1 MKTRL
6 YIRDTSSV
14 RSVKIE
20 FTPDRVSS
28 DRSYKWVVLLI
39 TTVGAFMTP
48 LDSSIVGIALPSI
61 ASSLHIDFATVIWVP
76 TAYLLFLSVLL
87 LSFGRLADI
96 KGRRT
101 PFIVGFALFTTA
113 SVLCATSQT
122 GAQLILFRSVQGM
135 SAALIAATS
144 PAIVTDVFPSR
155 ERGKALGVNTMA
167 VYVGLSVGP
176 TLGGFLVQSLG
187 WRWIFFINLPIG
199 ILVIT
204 MSLLMLKESGTPNR
218 SERFDVLG
226 AGTFSASLTALLLA
240 LTLGPSYGWA
250 GFSITSLFLI
260 SVVFFILFV
269 VIEGRMSQEAM
280 LDLYLF
286 LRNRLF
292 AAANLSAFL
301 NYTSYFGVGFLMS
314 FYLQRVLELGPAE
327 AGLILLSMPLVM
339 AFLSPVSGWL
349 SDRFGSRLLS
359 SAGMA
364 LMCLGLFMFSTLSVN
379 SSRLDVIVRLL
390 VLGVGMGV
398 FSSPNT
404 SAVMGS
410 IEKKRLGVAAGTLA
424 TMRFMGQSMSLAVM
438 GAVAATAIPSKIL
451 SDLFVGLRS
460 EAGTVVAEAFVE
472 GIRRAF
478 FVSGFISALGI
489 FTSLVRG
496 KGK

>member
-1 MKTRL
+1 MHC
-6 YIRDTSSV
+6 
-14 RSVKIE
+14 VKPQS
-20 FTPDRVSS
+20 TPDQVTSN
-28 DRSYKWVVLLI
+28 RSYKRVVLLI

-122 GAQLILFRSVQGM
+122 GTQLILFRSIQGM

-144 PAIVTDVFPSR
+144 PAIVTDIFPSR

-167 VYVGLSVGP
+167 VYVSLSVGP

-199 ILVIT
+199 IFVIT
-204 MSLLMLKESGTPNR
+204 MSLLRLKESGTSNR

-240 LTLGPSYGWA
+240 LTLGPSYGWTA
-250 GFSITSLFLI
+250 FSTSLFSI
-260 SVVFFILFV
+260 GVVFFILFV
-269 VIEGRMSQEAM
+269 VIEGRMGEEAM
-280 LDLYLF
+280 LDLRLL

-314 FYLQRVLELGPAE
+314 FYLQRVLGLGPAE

-364 LMCLGLFMFSTLSVN
+364 LMCLGLFMFSTLSVD
-379 SSRLDVIVRLL
+379 SSRSDVIVRLL
-390 VLGVGMGV
+390 LLGVGMGV

-410 IEKKRLGVAAGTLA
+410 VGKDRLGVAAGTLA
-424 TMRFMGQSMSLAVM
+424 TMRFTGQSMSLAVM
-438 GAVAATAIPSKIL
+438 GAVAATAIPSKTL

-460 EAGTVVAEAFVE
+460 ETGTVMAEAFVE
-472 GIRRAF
+472 GLRRAF

-489 FTSLVRG
+489 FTSLIRG

>member
-1 MKTRL
+1 MKAHST
-6 YIRDTSSV
+6 
-14 RSVKIE
+14 
-20 FTPDRVSS
+20 S

-39 TTVGAFMTP
+39 TTVGSFMTP

-96 KGRRT
+96 KGRRM
-101 PFIVGFALFTTA
+101 PFIAGFALFTTA

-122 GAQLILFRSVQGM
+122 GAQLILFRSIQGM

-199 ILVIT
+199 IFVIT

-240 LTLGPSYGWA
+240 LTLGPSYGWTA
-250 GFSITSLFLI
+250 FSIASLFLI
-260 SVVFFILFV
+260 SVVLFILFV
-269 VIEGRMSQEAM
+269 VIEGRMSQKAM
-280 LDLYLF
+280 LDISLF

-314 FYLQRVLELGPAE
+314 FYLQRVIGLGPAE

-339 AFLSPVSGWL
+339 AFLSPASGWL

-364 LMCLGLFMFSTLSVN
+364 LMCLGLFMFSTLSVD

-410 IEKKRLGVAAGTLA
+410 VEKNRLGVAAGTLA

-451 SDLFVGLRS
+451 SDLFIGLRS

-489 FTSLVRG
+489 LTSLVRG
-496 KGK
+496 KEK